1 MSAASAMVRE
11 EGVVRGLMRGVGVNT
26 LRGFLGPGSQVT
38 SYSLL
43 KEKAVAA
50 TVSWRSDRPSAS
62 PGKGGGGGALDVSIH
77 VACSLVSA
85 AISVACVNPVRNYL
99 PTFLPG
105 HHCYPKKNKK
115 RTRTPDRQLGSP
127 SFLFFRFLHHVF
139 LISHNDSR

>member
-1 MSAASAMVRE
+1 M
-11 EGVVRGLMRGVGVNT
+11 MRGVGVNT

-99 PTFLPG
+99 PTYLPT
-105 HHCYPKKNKK
+105 Y
-115 RTRTPDRQLGSP
+115 LP
-127 SFLFFRFLHHVF
+127 SFLDIITIPRRTRREQELRTGSLAHLLFFFF
-139 LISHNDSR
+139 DFSTMSS